1 MEEFGLSPQL
11 KIGAA
16 AMRFFPVG
24 MWIGKGDLDNSGHFV
39 RPVSIGQFSE
49 MQGDVRT
56 SLHVPLEVVGQLA
69 ARPPAK
75 RVGVSRGDVERL
87 GFAPE
92 LPWGVYVGVV
102 QLLASSLAYFPLS
115 LR

>member
-1 MEEFGLSPQL
+1 MCLL
-11 KIGAA
+11 K
-16 AMRFFPVG
+16 
-24 MWIGKGDLDNSGHFV
+24 
-39 RPVSIGQFSE
+39 
-49 MQGDVRT
+49 
-56 SLHVPLEVVGQLA
+56 SLAKLA

-87 GFAPE
+87 GFAPG

-102 QLLASSLAYFPLS
+102 QLLASCSVAYFPLS